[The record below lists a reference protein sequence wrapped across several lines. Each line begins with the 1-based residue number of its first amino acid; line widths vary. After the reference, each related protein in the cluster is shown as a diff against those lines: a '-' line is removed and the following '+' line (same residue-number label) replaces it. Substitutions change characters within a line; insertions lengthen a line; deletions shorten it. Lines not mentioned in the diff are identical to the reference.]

1 MVEKFNFK
9 NKIIFISGSNGYIGK
24 KLCETFLKLGG
35 KIIAT
40 DIHANSNLKK
50 KNKKNFSYYPC
61 DLTNPIQIKNL
72 ITKIKIKK
80 NYLDIMVN
88 NASFTGDSLIKGW
101 STSFKKQDSE
111 NWKKVFDV
119 SLSSSFELCRNFYSL
134 LKKNKK
140 GSIVNISSIYG
151 FMGPDLKMYEN
162 TGVYNPAG
170 YGISK
175 SGIIYMTKWLAT
187 TMAPSVRVNSV
198 SPGGILRKQPK
209 KFISKYVNKVPLKR
223 MCHENDVVNTILF
236 LSSDLSS
243 YITGQNIV
251 VDGGFSLK

>member
-9 NKIIFISGSNGYIGK
+9 NKIILISGSNGYIGK
-24 KLCETFLKLGG
+24 KLCETFIKLGA
-35 KIIAT
+35 KVLAT
-40 DIHANSNLKK
+40 DIQADSNIKK
-50 KNKKNFSYYPC
+50 KNKKNFSYYSC
-61 DLTNPIQIKNL
+61 DLTDPISVKNF
-72 ITKIKIKK
+72 IRKIKIKI
-80 NYLDIMVN
+80 NYLDIIVN
-88 NASFTGDSLIKGW
+88 NASFTGESLLKGW
-101 STSFKKQDSE
+101 STSFKNQNSK

-119 SLSSSFELCRNFYSL
+119 SLSSSFELIRSFYSL
-134 LKKNKK
+134 LKKRKK
-140 GSIVNISSIYG
+140 SSIVNISSIYG
-151 FMGPDLKMYEN
+151 FMGPDWSMYKN
-162 TGVYNPAG
+162 TGIYNPAG

-209 KFISKYVNKVPLKR
+209 KFINKYINKVPLKR
-223 MCHENDVVNTILF
+223 MCNEQDVVNAILF
-236 LSSDLSS
+236 LSSDLSN